1 MLNVRLTQNYAIESD
16 KAALNFVVKE
26 RKLVDPTRAP
36 GYKAEPGVETPPLS
50 ERWADAAYFPVTTE
64 GLRAA
69 LDYVRFKSALSAD
82 HTSLGGFVT
91 ELRTETERMTSAFE
105 RAIGGNWPEISVV
118 KGSGVV
124 AEG

>member
-1 MLNVRLTQNYAIESD
+1 MLNVRLTQDYAIESD

-36 GYKAEPGVETPPLS
+36 GYKAEPGADTPPLS

-69 LDYVRFKSALSAD
+69 LDYVRFKSALSAE
-82 HTSLGGFVT
+82 HTSLSGFVT
-91 ELRTETERMTSAFE
+91 ELRAETERMADALE
-105 RAIGGNWPEISVV
+105 RAVGGIWPEIIVR
-118 KGSGVV
+118 KGV
-124 AEG
+124 A